1 MSVVRLP
8 LVAAPPLWR
17 AAQSLG
23 VVLTLVLLG
32 AFVLMPDVS
41 LHLLWDMVIP
51 LLPAVF
57 LVNPMIWRNVCP
69 LATLNELGSR
79 RSAGRLLTPP
89 VLTLMWAVGIGLLV
103 LMVPARRFLF
113 NANGV
118 AMTVTVSAVAVLA
131 VATGL
136 VVSRRAGFCNSLC
149 PVLPVEK
156 LYGQAPLLDVGS
168 ARCVDCNRCVSLGC
182 PDLAGRKSAV
192 QSIAAW
198 RGRHWILSPFGLF
211 ASAFPGFIIGY
222 FTTVDGPLSQALATY
237 ATVGQ
242 WVVGSIVASAIL
254 LGLVRGARA
263 LLVLGGVSVGT
274 YYWFAAPRLID
285 AYGGTAMAGQVV
297 RALVLAGVAAWM
309 WRGWRR
315 LPA

>member
-1 MSVVRLP
+1 MSVVRRP
-8 LVAAPPLWR
+8 LVAAHPLWR
-17 AAQSLG
+17 AAQSIG
-23 VVLTLVLLG
+23 VILTVLLLA
-32 AFVLMPDVS
+32 AFVLAPEAS

-69 LATLNELGSR
+69 LATLNELGAR
-79 RSAGRLLTPP
+79 RSSGRLLKAP
-89 VLTLMWAVGIGLLV
+89 VLAWAVGIGLLV

-113 NANGV
+113 NANGL
-118 AMTVTVSAVAVLA
+118 AMTVTVTTVAALA
-131 VATGL
+131 LLSGL
-136 VVSRRAGFCNSLC
+136 VASRRAGFCNALC

-168 ARCVDCNRCVSLGC
+168 ARCVDCNRCVALGC

-192 QSIAAW
+192 QSLAGG

-222 FTTVDGPLSQALATY
+222 FMTVDGPVSQALATY

-242 WVVGSIVASAIL
+242 WVAGSVAASALL
-254 LGLVRGARA
+254 LGPVRGARA
-263 LLVLGGVSVGT
+263 LFVLGGASIGA
-274 YYWFAAPRLID
+274 YYWFAAPRLAD
-285 AYGGTAMAGQVV
+285 AYGGTVMAGEVL
-297 RALVLAGVAAWM
+297 RALSLTGIVAWM